1 MPPNGVLA
9 SSAPLNDVSAS
20 ADQPVG
26 DQPKRM
32 NPAIFVDALQN
43 QLQQTAYGQAPAEL
57 YDPIRYIMSL
67 GGKRLRPLMTLM
79 AAYLFTD
86 NWQKALK
93 PALAVEVFHNF
104 TLMHDDIMDQAP
116 LRRGQ
121 PAVHE
126 KWNQNIAILSGD
138 VMLVNAYAL
147 LADVETPY
155 LRPVLTR
162 FNRVAAEVCEGQQ
175 MDMNYETRWDVTE
188 AEYIDM
194 IKLKT
199 SVLLGFA
206 LEAGGIVAGADEV
219 STNHLREAGINIGI
233 GFQLKDDLLDVYGDP
248 AKFGKQVGGDIMA
261 NKKTFLL
268 IEALEQADASHKADL
283 TYWLNQTDFNGDAA
297 GREAKVQAVTRI
309 YDELG
314 IRQITESRITDYFSR
329 GFANFDEVR
338 AEPARRALLL
348 DFARQLL
355 ERES

>member
-1 MPPNGVLA
+1 
-9 SSAPLNDVSAS
+9 
-20 ADQPVG
+20 
-26 DQPKRM
+26 M
-32 NPAIFVDALQN
+32 NPAIFAEALQN
-43 QLQQTAYGQAPAEL
+43 ELQQTTYGQAPPEL

-67 GGKRLRPLMTLM
+67 GGKRMRPMMTLM

-86 NWQKALK
+86 DWQRAVK

-121 PAVHE
+121 PTVHE
-126 KWNQNIAILSGD
+126 KWNHNTAILSGD
-138 VMLVNAYAL
+138 VMLVNAYEL
-147 LADVETPY
+147 LADIETPH
-155 LRPVLTR
+155 LRRVLTR

-175 MDMNYETRWDVTE
+175 LDMNFETRWDVAE
-188 AEYIDM
+188 SEYIGM

-206 LEAGGIVAGADEV
+206 LELGGILAGADSV
-219 STNHLREAGINIGI
+219 STDHLREAGINIGI

-248 AKFGKQVGGDIMA
+248 AKFGKQVGGDILA

-268 IEALEQADASHKADL
+268 IEALEQADADHKADL
-283 TYWLNQTDFNGDAA
+283 THWLNRTDLSGDASA
-297 GREAKVQAVTRI
+297 REAKVRAVTRI

-314 IRQITESRITDYFSR
+314 IRQITESRIADYFSQ
-329 GFANFDEVR
+329 GFANFDGVR
-338 AEPARRALLL
+338 AEPTRRALLL
-348 DFARQLL
+348 DFARQLV